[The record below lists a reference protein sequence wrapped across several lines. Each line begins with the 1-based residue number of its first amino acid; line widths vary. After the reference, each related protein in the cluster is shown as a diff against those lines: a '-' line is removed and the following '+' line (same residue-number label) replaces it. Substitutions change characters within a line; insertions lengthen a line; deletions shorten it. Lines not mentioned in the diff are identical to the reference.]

1 MKTYH
6 VASKYLSTH
15 PLLESV
21 IILIIGAGILA
32 LAYTTGFP
40 KLSGSDE
47 IVYATAARN
56 IANFKGPYTN
66 FYLPASIAE
75 KGYPLGDVHMPGYIF
90 LLAIS
95 LFLFG
100 PNEFA
105 AFLPSQLTFLATGVL
120 IFWIGKTVFNRQ
132 VGFWAALWFFL
143 LPDNFIWANTAMAE
157 PSLTLLSTIFLWIW
171 YKAVTGPKLR
181 YSFWLAFLLVL
192 GLFFREVFLVFLLP
206 ALYALWVWPSSSRL
220 KSWLIFGSLFL
231 IGVSLLV
238 PFHRIRAP
246 YPWTVSVTNWS
257 TLPELVAGI
266 ERTVSRNIEEISKV
280 STKPIYLA
288 QIPKYV
294 ITLLVVG
301 SLLVFERKSYKLSLY
316 YLITFLPTFL
326 IMFLI
331 YIVYRWVGL
340 RMFTLLMSAG
350 IIAACAMLV
359 RLRGKWR
366 LVALGGGTLI
376 LLVASISMN
385 NMHAQDR
392 EKDFKEQSLQAQ
404 TIVDQTSKLGL
415 NPQVVMGNQP
425 FLYGWQQYPVAVI
438 WRTTSNLDTWLAL
451 RQWLTVDLIV
461 VEEMSERDRFLRAI
475 EDGLVEDNF
484 VLLNQEPI
492 NGYYIFALE

>member
-1 MKTYH
+1 MKTDH
-6 VASKYLSTH
+6 PASKYLSTH
-15 PLLESV
+15 PLLEPV
-21 IILIIGAGILA
+21 IILIIGAGILI
-32 LAYTTGFP
+32 LAYVTGFP

-47 IVYATAARN
+47 IVYATTARN

-66 FYLPASIAE
+66 FYVPASIAE
-75 KGYPLGDVHMPGYIF
+75 KGYPLGDVHMPGYTF
-90 LLAIS
+90 FLAIS

-120 IFWIGKTVFNRQ
+120 IFWIGKTVSNRQ
-132 VGFWAALWFFL
+132 TGFWASLWFFL
-143 LPDNFIWANTAMAE
+143 LPDNFIWANTAMVE
-157 PSLTLLSTIFLWIW
+157 SSLTLLSTIFLWVW

-181 YSFWLAFLLVL
+181 YSFWLALLLVL

-220 KSWLIFGSLFL
+220 KSWLIFGSFFL

-238 PFHRIRAP
+238 PFHAIRAP
-246 YPWTVSVTNWS
+246 YPWVVAVTDWS
-257 TLPELVAGI
+257 SPPELLAGI
-266 ERTVSRNIEEISKV
+266 ERSVSRNIEEMSKV

-288 QIPKYV
+288 QIPKYI
-294 ITLLVVG
+294 ITLLVAG
-301 SLLVFERKSYKLSLY
+301 SLLVFERKWYKLPLY

-326 IMFLI
+326 IMFLVFL
-331 YIVYRWVGL
+331 VYRWAGL
-340 RMFTLLMSAG
+340 RMFTLLMPAG

-366 LVALGGGTLI
+366 QLALSGGALI

-385 NMHAQDR
+385 NMYAQDR
-392 EKDFKEQSLQAQ
+392 EKDYKEQSLQAQ
-404 TIVDQTSKLGL
+404 TIVDQTIKFDL
-415 NPQVVMGNQP
+415 NPQVVMGDQP
-425 FLYGWQQYPVAVI
+425 FLYGWQQYPVVVI
-438 WRTTSNLDTWLAL
+438 WRTTSSLDIWLAL
-451 RQWLTVDLIV
+451 RRWLTIDLVV
-461 VEEMSERDRFLRAI
+461 VEEVSERDRFLHAL
-475 EDGLVEDNF
+475 EDGLIEDNF